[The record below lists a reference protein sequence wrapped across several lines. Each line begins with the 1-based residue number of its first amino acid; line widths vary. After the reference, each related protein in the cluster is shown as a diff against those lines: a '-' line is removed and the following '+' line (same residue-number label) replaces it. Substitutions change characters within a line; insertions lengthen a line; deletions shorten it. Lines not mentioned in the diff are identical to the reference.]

1 MNALGTHDTL
11 RILTYLGL
19 GDTRERASKEW
30 KASHHLNQEELA
42 RGVRRLKLGT
52 DVLFTFP
59 GAPTVYYGDEVGMEG
74 FEDPYNRRTYPWGYE
89 NQTLL
94 AHYRTLGNLR
104 KNTQCLR
111 TGTLRWGPC
120 RGHVLSF
127 YRKGEGETVATA
139 VNAGVETEYVTLPWE
154 QESATDV
161 LTGTTYSAK
170 NGSVTLVL
178 HGESGV
184 VLCP

>member
-1 MNALGTHDTL
+1 
-11 RILTYLGL
+11 
-19 GDTRERASKEW
+19 
-30 KASHHLNQEELA
+30 
-42 RGVRRLKLGT
+42 
-52 DVLFTFP
+52 
-59 GAPTVYYGDEVGMEG
+59 
-74 FEDPYNRRTYPWGYE
+74 
-89 NQTLL
+89 
-94 AHYRTLGNLR
+94 
-104 KNTQCLR
+104 
-111 TGTLRWGPC
+111 
-120 RGHVLSF
+120 
-127 YRKGEGETVATA
+127 VATA